1 VNPRNVAW
9 DLCQNLVSTPRAR
22 VRPGGPRASM
32 TELPSATDTE
42 VRAEQAY
49 LDHAHRCLAAMRD
62 RAARNVELGEIRARE
77 EPSVDTSLLLLELER
92 RHAALADSPVAL
104 AFGRLDEARGDR
116 FYVGRRHVEDD
127 HGDEVVV
134 DWRAAVS
141 IPFYRATWA
150 DPMGIGRRR
159 RFALD
164 GRALVGLFDEDLG
177 DPETAGEGGGGVP
190 DPLLAELERARTG
203 EMRDIV
209 ATIQSEQDE
218 VIRSPLP
225 ECLVVQGGPGTG
237 KTAVGLHRAAFLLF
251 EHRARL
257 ERERLLVVGPNPLFL
272 QYISQVLPS
281 LGETAV
287 TQTTLPMLLSA
298 RGRVRGSEAD
308 AVATLKGDAR
318 MAEVVRRAAR
328 AGLATKVDEDLEL
341 RALGSTVR
349 VPASAVQG
357 VLDGVQARELP
368 LQAAREQLRA
378 RLARL
383 ALDRFTAIR
392 PSADPDEVAA
402 AIRRTKELGAVVQ
415 RLWPVPSPAVLVRRL
430 LGNRAALARA
440 ADGVLT
446 AEEQALLAR
455 RASRTHADEAWTRA
469 DLSLL
474 DEVDFVVNGPPRT
487 YGHVVVDEAQ
497 DHSAMELRALGRR
510 TPDRSMT
517 ILGDLAQATANG
529 AQAAWADALA
539 VLEAPRARVAELEL
553 GYRVPAP
560 VLDFANRLL
569 PVAAPGVRPSRSV
582 RTAGD
587 PPDVVACADGDD
599 VAGAVVAAVTAARE
613 QERSVGIVA
622 PPAVFEPVADA
633 LEAAGIAFADGRSAT
648 GLDDG
653 VTIVL
658 PEAAK
663 GLEFDAV
670 VVVEPQAIAAVG
682 AHGLRLLYIAL
693 TRAVRT
699 LTVVHTEPLPRA
711 LR

>member
-1 VNPRNVAW
+1 MT
-9 DLCQNLVSTPRAR
+9 DLPT
-22 VRPGGPRASM
+22 
-32 TELPSATDTE
+32 ATDAE
-42 VRAEQAY
+42 VAAEQAY

-62 RAARNVELGEIRARE
+62 RAARNVELAEIRARE
-77 EPSVDTSLLLLELER
+77 EPSVDTSLLLQELER
-92 RHAALADSPVAL
+92 RHASLAESPVAL
-104 AFGRLDEARGDR
+104 AFGRLDEERGDR

-127 HGDEVVV
+127 RGDEVVV

-150 DPMGIGRRR
+150 DPMGIERRR

-164 GRALVGLFDEDLG
+164 GRELVGLFDEDLG
-177 DPETAGEGGGGVP
+177 DPETAGAGGGGVP

-218 VIRSPLP
+218 VIRAPLP

-251 EHRARL
+251 EHRERL
-257 ERERLLVVGPNPLFL
+257 ERERLLVVGPNTLFL

-298 RGRVRGSEAD
+298 RGRVRATEAD
-308 AVATLKGDAR
+308 AVATLKGDVR
-318 MAEVVRRAAR
+318 MAEVVRRGAR
-328 AGLATKVDEDLEL
+328 AGLATKVGEDLEL
-341 RALGSTVR
+341 RALGTTVR
-349 VPASAVQG
+349 VHAPAVQRA
-357 VLDGVQARELP
+357 LDAAHGRELP
-368 LQAAREQLRA
+368 LQAGREQLRG
-378 RLARL
+378 RLTRL
-383 ALDRFTAIR
+383 ALDRFTELR
-392 PSADPDEVAA
+392 PSADPDDVATA
-402 AIRRTKELGAVVQ
+402 VRRAKELGATVQ
-415 RLWPVPSPAVLVRRL
+415 RLWPVPSPVVLVRRL
-430 LGNRAALARA
+430 LGNRAALASA
-440 ADGVLT
+440 ADGLL
-446 AEEQALLAR
+446 APDEQALIFRKPAR
-455 RASRTHADEAWTRA
+455 KQADEKWTRA

-474 DEVDFVVNGPPRT
+474 DEADFVVNGAPRT

-510 TPDRSMT
+510 TPERSMT

-529 AQAAWADALA
+529 AQAAWDDALA
-539 VLEAPRARVAELEL
+539 AIDAPKGRVAELEL

-560 VLDFANRLL
+560 VLEFANRLL

-582 RTAGD
+582 RTSGE
-587 PPDVVACADGDD
+587 PPAVVGCADLDE
-599 VAGAVVAAVTAARE
+599 VSRAVVDAVAAARAE
-613 QERSVGIVA
+613 ERSVGIVA
-622 PPAVFEPVADA
+622 PAATFDAVVAA
-633 LEAAGIAFADGRSAT
+633 LESAGIAFADGRSAT
-648 GLDDG
+648 GLDDA

-670 VVVEPQAIAAVG
+670 IVVEPAAIAAVG

-699 LTVVHTEPLPRA
+699 LTVVHTAPLPAA